1 MGLISLLL
9 FYAFAPEVF
18 IFMLFTSY
26 VCKTSKLITTVFA
39 LFLSFSLFSCNMVY
53 APFYED
59 HIPYC
64 NEIANTA
71 QAYADAENARL
82 IPSLDMVDMVDET
95 ITTLFVVGHGNQN
108 GIINADGSL
117 ISWSAL
123 IAIAVKNGVE
133 TLVIDSCSSGS
144 AILVAQHMKLSFS
157 LEIFT
162 SSNADEPSR
171 AVIGGT
177 SIYSQMWIADC
188 VASYNA
194 GGLDIFPQ
202 YATFN

>member
-1 MGLISLLL
+1 
-9 FYAFAPEVF
+9 
-18 IFMLFTSY
+18 MLFTSY
-26 VCKTSKLITTVFA
+26 VFCKTSKLITFTVFA

-53 APFYED
+53 APLYED

-82 IPSLDMVDMVDET
+82 ITSLDSLAMVDMVDET
-95 ITTLFVVGHGNQN
+95 TTLFVVGHGNQN

-202 YATFN
+202 YANFN